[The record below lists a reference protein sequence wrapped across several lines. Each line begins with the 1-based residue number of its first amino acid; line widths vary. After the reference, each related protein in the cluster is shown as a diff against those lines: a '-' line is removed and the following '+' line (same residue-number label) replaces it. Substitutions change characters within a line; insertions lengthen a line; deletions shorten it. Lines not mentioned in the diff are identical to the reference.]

1 MNGAASSPV
10 FALHAVSKRYG
21 AKEVL
26 RGVDLG
32 VEAGEC
38 VALIGHNGA
47 GKTTLL
53 KILLGLT
60 RPTAGSVRVEG
71 QDPVSARS
79 VGARRAIG
87 YLPESVAFHDA
98 MTGREVLAFYAR
110 LKGEPV
116 ASCAGLMA
124 RVGLAEAARRR
135 VGTYSKGMR
144 QRLGLA
150 QALLG
155 EPRLLFLDEPTTG
168 LDPSLRRQFYGLIQE
183 ARGRGATV
191 LLSSHALGEIGGS
204 ANRMAILKEGR
215 LVACGTLDE
224 LRRAAK
230 LPVRIRVTV
239 QPGTAAS
246 IAHDIGAKANLRKVN
261 DTMVDLTCVVGDKMD
276 VVRQIAALGGPVTD
290 VDIVPPSLEEV
301 YAHFVGDGRPL

>member
-1 MNGAASSPV
+1 VRDVASPV
-10 FALHAVSKRYG
+10 ISLQAVSKRYG

-26 RGVDLG
+26 RGVELG
-32 VEAGEC
+32 VDAGEC

-53 KILLGLT
+53 KLLLGLT
-60 RPTAGSVRVEG
+60 RPSSGSVRVED

-79 VGARRAIG
+79 VTARRGIG

-98 MTGREVLAFYAR
+98 MTGNEMLTFYAR
-110 LKGEPV
+110 LKGEPLG
-116 ASCAGLMA
+116 ACADLLA
-124 RVGLAEAARRR
+124 RVGLAEAATRR

-168 LDPSLRRQFYGLIQE
+168 LDPSLRRQFYELIQE
-183 ARGRGATV
+183 VRGRGATV
-191 LLSSHALGEIGGS
+191 ILSSHALGEIEGS
-204 ANRMAILKEGR
+204 ANRMAIMKEGR
-215 LVACGTLDE
+215 LAAYGTLDE

-230 LPVRIRVTV
+230 LPVRIRVVV
-239 QPGTAAS
+239 QSGMAAS
-246 IAHDIGAKANLRKVN
+246 IAQGIGAKVKLLKVN
-261 DTMVDLTCVVGDKMD
+261 DTMVDLSCGAGDKMD
-276 VVRQIAALGGPVTD
+276 VVRQIASLGRPVTD
-290 VDIVPPSLEEV
+290 VDIAPPNLDEV
-301 YAHFVGDGRPL
+301 YAHFVGNGRPL